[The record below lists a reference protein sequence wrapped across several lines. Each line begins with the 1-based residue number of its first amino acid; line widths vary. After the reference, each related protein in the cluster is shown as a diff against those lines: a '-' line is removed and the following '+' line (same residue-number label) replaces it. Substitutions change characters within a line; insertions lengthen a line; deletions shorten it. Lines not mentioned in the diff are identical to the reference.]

1 MEPVKP
7 QQEHLWLKQILGKW
21 KVTFECAMGPDQPT
35 AEFEGIE
42 TVHSI
47 GEIWY
52 VAKGENQTPCN
63 DDNQQANSMMTL
75 GYAPRK
81 ECYVG
86 SFVCSMM
93 NWMWQYDH
101 GQLDDAGK
109 ILTLKTT
116 GPLCTGDGLAEYEDA
131 MEIIDTD
138 HRVLRS
144 RMKTPD
150 GSWHQIMQGNYQR
163 I

>member
-7 QQEHLWLKQILGKW
+7 QKEHLWLKQILGKW

-35 AEFEGIE
+35 AAFEGVE
-42 TVHSI
+42 TVQSI
-47 GEIWY
+47 GEIWFI
-52 VAKGENQTPCN
+52 ARGENQTPCS
-63 DDNQQANSMMTL
+63 DGDQAGNSMMTL
-75 GYAPRK
+75 GYDTAK
-81 ECYVG
+81 GYYVG

-93 NWMWQYDH
+93 NWMWQYHD

-116 GPLCTGDGLAEYEDA
+116 GPLCTGEGLAEYEDA

-144 RMKTPD
+144 RMKMPD
-150 GSWHQIMQGNYQR
+150 GSWQQIMQGKYQR